1 MDLLSCREISG
12 IPYMSANVAFECYTT
27 EYYFYTLVFLLP
39 CLILLLAVIPG
50 LLFYGLKKAH

>member
-1 MDLLSCREISG
+1 
-12 IPYMSANVAFECYTT
+12 MSANVAFECYTT